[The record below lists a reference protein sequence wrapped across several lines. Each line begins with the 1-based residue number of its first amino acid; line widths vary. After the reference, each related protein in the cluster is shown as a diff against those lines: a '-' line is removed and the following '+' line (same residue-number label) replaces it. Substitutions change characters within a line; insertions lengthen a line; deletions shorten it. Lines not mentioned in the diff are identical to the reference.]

1 MTDTNEALMTQ
12 LEGTF
17 RVVSWDE
24 ERYDA
29 AEGQPKFTHARVVHE
44 LTGAIEGEAS
54 ICYLMVYRPDESVS
68 FVGLATVTGVIGG
81 QSGSFV
87 MQDVG
92 MMENGVS
99 KGRWTILPGLGSGGL
114 RDVRGDGHF
123 ASGDDGAS
131 YFLDLSL

>member
-1 MTDTNEALMTQ
+1 MTQ

-29 AEGQPKFTHARVVHE
+29 ADGQPKFTHARVVHE
-44 LTGAIEGEAS
+44 LTGAIEGEVS
-54 ICYLMVYRPDESVS
+54 ICYLMVYRPDQTAS
-68 FVGLATVTGVIGG
+68 FVGLATITASIGE

-92 MMENGVS
+92 MSENGVS
-99 KGRWTILPGLGSGGL
+99 KGRWVILPGLGSGGL
-114 RDVRGDGHF
+114 RNIRGDGHF
-123 ASGDDGAS
+123 ASSAEGAS
-131 YFLDLSL
+131 YLLDVSL